1 MKFVYEALMTAAL
14 VSAFAVAA
22 AHAQAP
28 GPSAAPTAGPVYVVT
43 YIEVMPAAKGETE
56 ALLRQIAADSRK
68 EAGNQRYDILQ
79 RTGRKNH
86 FAILETWSDA
96 GAAEAHRSGAAMK
109 QFREKLAPLRTG
121 HFDERPSVAVDVAP
135 GPASASRGSV
145 YVITH
150 VDVAPPFKD
159 QCIEMLK
166 KLAEETRKDPNAER
180 IDAWQ
185 QNNRANHFTLTEIW
199 KNRQAADSHLIAAAT
214 REFREKLGP
223 MTGALY
229 DERYYRNIE

>member
-1 MKFVYEALMTAAL
+1 MKFVYGALVAAAL
-14 VSAFAVAA
+14 VSAFAVAPA
-22 AHAQAP
+22 RAQAP
-28 GPSAAPTAGPVYVVT
+28 GPSAAAAAGPVYVVT
-43 YIEVMPAAKGETE
+43 YLEVMPTAKAEAET
-56 ALLRQIAADSRK
+56 LLKQVAADSRK

-96 GAAEAHRSGAAMK
+96 SAAEAHRNGAAMK
-109 QFREKLAPLRTG
+109 QFRDKLTPLRTG
-121 HFDERPSVAVDVAP
+121 HYDERPSVAVDVMP
-135 GPASASRGSV
+135 GPATASRGSI

-166 KLAEETRKDPNAER
+166 KLGEETRKDPNAER

-185 QNNRANHFTLTEIW
+185 QNNRANHFTVMEIW
-199 KNRQAADSHLIAAAT
+199 KNRQAADNHLIAAST

-223 MTGALY
+223 MIGALY
-229 DERYYRNIE
+229 DERYYRSLE

>member
-1 MKFVYEALMTAAL
+1 MNFVFGALMTAAL
-14 VSAFAVAA
+14 ASAFAVAPA
-22 AHAQAP
+22 RAQAP
-28 GPSAAPTAGPVYVVT
+28 RPAAAPAAGPVYVVT
-43 YIEVMPAAKGETE
+43 YIEVMPAAKAETE
-56 ALLRQIAADSRK
+56 ALLRQVAADSRK
-68 EAGNQRYDILQ
+68 EAGNQRYDVLQ

-96 GAAEAHRSGAAMK
+96 GAAEAHRNGAAMR
-109 QFREKLAPLRTG
+109 QFREKLTPLRTG
-121 HFDERPSVAVDVAP
+121 YYDERPSVAVDAAP
-135 GPASASRGSV
+135 GPVTASRGSI
-145 YVITH
+145 YAITH

-159 QCIEMLK
+159 QCIDMLK
-166 KLAEETRKDPNAER
+166 KLVEDTRKDPNAER

-199 KNRQAADSHLIAAAT
+199 KSRQAADSHLIAAAT

-229 DERYYRNIE
+229 DERFYRSFE